1 MKQMRLITNASF
13 TRGELESFR
22 QLVFTNLVTG
32 MKAVI
37 ECLSEVGLDVSSDPE
52 ASNAY
57 QASPLSYLLDIVL
70 SLYSSE
76 VPFTNVPPE
85 SLAFLAFLR
94 KPRAAGDRSLSLFSL
109 LFCGGRYT
117 GITLPSFDRWCL
129 L

>member
-22 QLVFTNLVTG
+22 HLVFTNLVTG

-37 ECLSEVGLDVSSDPE
+37 ECLSEVGLDISSDPE

-76 VPFTNVPPE
+76 VPFTTVPP
-85 SLAFLAFLR
+85 SH
-94 KPRAAGDRSLSLFSL
+94 SLFSL
-109 LFCGGRYT
+109 SSVSHAQQGIDHSPSSRYCFAVAD
-117 GITLPSFDRWCL
+117 IRE
-129 L
+129 